1 MIQKMGAELSSKAT
15 VQQLLDAMKQLQRDS
30 VNAFNKEIREIDSH
44 VNRLQR
50 EMREMAKSDYD
61 CTEGMRA
68 LAKSCLDAKK
78 VKNQINIF
86 IVQVTSLEREIRLQ
100 ATQQKINALIKDSG
114 SVVGKINELFDT
126 HGFREGIVGLSKEL
140 HRMGIVNSMFN
151 DQFDNALS
159 SDADSQVN
167 VEIDN
172 IIKKVLESDQVH
184 NNALPAIPQ
193 GDVNADVEAGDVN
206 AYVA

>member
-1 MIQKMGAELSSKAT
+1 MGAELSSKAT

-30 VNAFNKEIREIDSH
+30 VSAFNKEIREIDAH
-44 VNRLQR
+44 VARLQR
-50 EMREMAKSDYD
+50 EMRDMAKLDYD

-78 VKNQINIF
+78 VKDQINVF
-86 IVQVTSLEREIRLQ
+86 IVHVTSLEREIRLQ
-100 ATQQKINALIKDSG
+100 AAQQQINALIKDSG
-114 SVVGKINELFDT
+114 AVVGKINELFDT

-159 SDADSQVN
+159 NNIDSRAN
-167 VEIDN
+167 AEIDN
-172 IIKKVLESDQVH
+172 IIKQVLESDQAR

-193 GDVNADVEAGDVN
+193 GNVNADVEAGEVDEN
-206 AYVA
+206 VA